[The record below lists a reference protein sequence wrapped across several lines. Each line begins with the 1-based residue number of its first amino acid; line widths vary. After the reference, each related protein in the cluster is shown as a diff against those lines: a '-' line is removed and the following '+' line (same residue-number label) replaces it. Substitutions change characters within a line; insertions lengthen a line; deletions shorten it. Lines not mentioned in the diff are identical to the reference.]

1 METPQASPAETSQDL
16 TTGIAVTLTCKTTD
30 AKMYYTLDGSEP
42 GAEKTLYSAPVDI
55 QTEEASKTLKAV
67 AVKDGM
73 EDSDVLE
80 ITYTNSAATLAEADA
95 ANVVTAKAATMSTA
109 NAVTDG
115 AAAKP
120 VKKTR
125 KRAAQKK
132 E

>member
-1 METPQASPAETSQDL
+1 
-16 TTGIAVTLTCKTTD
+16 
-30 AKMYYTLDGSEP
+30 MYYTLDGSEP
-42 GAEKTLYSAPVDI
+42 GAEKTLYSAPVSI

-67 AVKDGM
+67 AIKDGM
-73 EDSDVLE
+73 ENSDILE

-115 AAAKP
+115 AEAKP